1 MTRQHHIVRRFGE
14 RERQTLAKLFRALGT
29 DNAHEAEAARG
40 RIDSL
45 LRQFGKDWS
54 DLIQLLGGT
63 PAAIRADLAR
73 GVIALGSSDPHERA
87 KARQNIRD
95 LLARHRKN
103 WNDLVDVLCANSR
116 EAWAC
121 DPSADDP

>member
-45 LRQFGKDWS
+45 LRQFGKDLA

-63 PAAIRADLAR
+63 PAAIRAELAR
-73 GVIALGSSDPHERA
+73 GVIALGSNDHHKRCKTRRTIS
-87 KARQNIRD
+87 D
-95 LLARHRKN
+95 LLAEHRKTL
-103 WNDLVDVLCANSR
+103 NDLLT
-116 EAWAC
+116 E
-121 DPSADDP
+121 